1 MDKAG
6 KNENKGGKFDIGD
19 LEKRARIAE
28 LRATEVEALVRYYTA
43 QAKLK
48 ALKEK

>member
-1 MDKAG
+1 MDKGG
-6 KNENKGGKFDIGD
+6 KNEHKGGKVDIGE

-28 LRATEVEALVRYYTA
+28 LRATEVEALVRYYAA

-48 ALKEK
+48 TLREK